1 MMWSSG
7 FPREIDLGGR
17 RRTVV
22 ERQPGSGSRVR
33 ATRWR
38 FAFYESENDA
48 LSSEE
53 MAQRFG
59 HRFMGAP
66 RISCAAQ
73 MEG

>member
-1 MMWSSG
+1 VVSLVKST
-7 FPREIDLGGR
+7 LAAGGGPWR
-17 RRTVV
+17 IAN
-22 ERQPGSGSRVR
+22 PGRVR

-38 FAFYESENDA
+38 FAFYESEDDA

-59 HRFMGAP
+59 HRFIGAP

-73 MEG
+73 VEA